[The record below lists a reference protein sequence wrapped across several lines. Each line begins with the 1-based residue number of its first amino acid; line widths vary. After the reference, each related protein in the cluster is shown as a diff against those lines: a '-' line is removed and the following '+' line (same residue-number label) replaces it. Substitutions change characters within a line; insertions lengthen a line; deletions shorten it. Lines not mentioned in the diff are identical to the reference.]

1 MATAQDHIDAV
12 GAALIE
18 VEDDAKASIKAAQ
31 KVLRA
36 TRRLH
41 ELMDKAQAEYA
52 KSTGDNVVLF
62 SGGTDK
68 PDPNVPP
75 KP

>member
-12 GAALIE
+12 GAALID
-18 VEDDAKASIKAAQ
+18 VEEKAKAAKQAARE
-31 KVLRA
+31 VLQS